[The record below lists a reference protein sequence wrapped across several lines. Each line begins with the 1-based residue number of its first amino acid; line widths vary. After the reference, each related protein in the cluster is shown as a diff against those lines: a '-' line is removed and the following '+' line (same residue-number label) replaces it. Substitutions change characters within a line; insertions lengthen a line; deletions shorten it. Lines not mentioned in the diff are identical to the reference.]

1 MSTAQAKPKA
11 PRAAKKTAKKTA
23 ARAASPRTRRSTGPA
38 PRRGI
43 LHEEQTRFQTI
54 QLRRDANGLFLRLNG
69 QPQVHSREERR
80 YHDCIATMP
89 LLLAAN
95 IRKVAIL
102 GGGDGLAARNILEFP
117 GVKQAT
123 LVELD
128 GGMIE
133 LCSREPEWAALN
145 GGALVNPR
153 LNVVVDD
160 AIGWFLRQRGSFDV
174 IIHDLEMT
182 WTDQPDALTP
192 DRVMEFFFATYAKLS
207 PGGVWV
213 LTVPDDTPPDL
224 ADGAFAAN
232 AAGLPNKTVA
242 AYKRARSTAAKIRVL
257 LKQFFGNVREWT
269 IKFPILGPHTTFYIS
284 NAPLK
289 KLQREAP
296 EQFTVK
302 NALKKLK

>member
-1 MSTAQAKPKA
+1 VKKA
-11 PRAAKKTAKKTA
+11 VRK
-23 ARAASPRTRRSTGPA
+23 ASPRKSSGPA
-38 PRRGI
+38 PRRGV
-43 LHEEQTRFQTI
+43 LHEERTRFQTI
-54 QLRRDANGLFLRLNG
+54 QLRRDAHGLFLRLNG
-69 QPQVHSREERR
+69 QPQVHSHEERR

-95 IRKVAIL
+95 IKRVAIL

-160 AIGWFLRQRGSFDV
+160 AIAWFLRHRGSFDV

-192 DRVMEFFFATYAKLS
+192 DRVMEFFFATFAKLS

-232 AAGLPNKTVA
+232 AAGLPHKTVA
-242 AYKRARSTAAKIRVL
+242 AYQRARSTAAKIRVL
-257 LKQFFGNVREWT
+257 LKQFFGHVREWT

-296 EQFTVK
+296 AQFLVR
-302 NALKKLK
+302 NPLKKLK